1 MIRKLILN
9 LFALSYR
16 AKIFGTLIPQLRAS
30 VIIFPLFLLMMISF
44 FINSLLLKFIS
55 IPLLIVAIFYG
66 FVYFRI
72 FPIQEEDL
80 KYLDKSQLNQYN
92 MYNNLEEYNNED
104 DSILYLL
111 INPIIIILFLILMLL

>member
-1 MIRKLILN
+1 MRKLILN

-44 FINSLLLKFIS
+44 FVNSMILKFIS

-111 INPIIIILFLILMLL
+111 INPIIIVIFLILMVI

>member
-1 MIRKLILN
+1 MRKLILN

-16 AKIFGTLIPQLRAS
+16 AKIFGTLIPQLRVS

-44 FINSLLLKFIS
+44 FINSMILKFIS

-72 FPIQEEDL
+72 FPIQEKDL

-111 INPIIIILFLILMLL
+111 INPIIIVIFLILMIL

>member
-1 MIRKLILN
+1 MRKLILN

-44 FINSLLLKFIS
+44 FINSMILKFIS

-111 INPIIIILFLILMLL
+111 INPIIIVIFLLILL

>member
-1 MIRKLILN
+1 MRKLILN

-44 FINSLLLKFIS
+44 FINFLLLKFIS

-111 INPIIIILFLILMLL
+111 INPIIIVIFLILMIL

>member
-1 MIRKLILN
+1 MRKLILN

-44 FINSLLLKFIS
+44 IINSMILKFIS
-55 IPLLIVAIFYG
+55 IPLLIVAVFYG

-104 DSILYLL
+104 DLILYLL
-111 INPIIIILFLILMLL
+111 INPIIIVIFLISMFI

>member
-1 MIRKLILN
+1 MRKLILN

-44 FINSLLLKFIS
+44 FINSMILKFIS

-66 FVYFRI
+66 FVYFKI

-104 DSILYLL
+104 DSIWYLL
-111 INPIIIILFLILMLL
+111 INPIIIVIFLILMIL

>member
-1 MIRKLILN
+1 MRKLILN

-16 AKIFGTLIPQLRAS
+16 TKIFGTLIPQLRAS

-44 FINSLLLKFIS
+44 FINSMILKFIS

-66 FVYFRI
+66 FVYFKI

-111 INPIIIILFLILMLL
+111 INPIIIVIFLLIMIL

>member
-1 MIRKLILN
+1 MRKLILN

-44 FINSLLLKFIS
+44 FINSMILKFIS
-55 IPLLIVAIFYG
+55 IPLLIVAVFYG

-72 FPIQEEDL
+72 FPIQEDDL

-111 INPIIIILFLILMLL
+111 INPIIIVIFLISMFI

>member
-1 MIRKLILN
+1 MRKLILN

-44 FINSLLLKFIS
+44 IINSMILKFIS
-55 IPLLIVAIFYG
+55 IPLLIVAVFYG

-111 INPIIIILFLILMLL
+111 INPIIIIIFLISMFI

>member
-1 MIRKLILN
+1 MRKLILN

-44 FINSLLLKFIS
+44 FINSMILKFIS

-111 INPIIIILFLILMLL
+111 INPIIIVIFLILMII

>member
-44 FINSLLLKFIS
+44 FINSMILKFIS

-92 MYNNLEEYNNED
+92 MYDNLEEYNNED

-111 INPIIIILFLILMLL
+111 INPIIIVIFLILMVI

>member
-1 MIRKLILN
+1 MRKLILN

-44 FINSLLLKFIS
+44 FINSMILKFIS
-55 IPLLIVAIFYG
+55 IPLLIVAVFYG

-92 MYNNLEEYNNED
+92 IYNNLEEYNNED

-111 INPIIIILFLILMLL
+111 INPIIIVIFLISMFI

>member
-1 MIRKLILN
+1 MRKLILN

-44 FINSLLLKFIS
+44 FINSMILKFIS

-66 FVYFRI
+66 FVYFRV
-72 FPIQEEDL
+72 FPIKEEDL
-80 KYLDKSQLNQYN
+80 KYLNKSQLNQYN

-111 INPIIIILFLILMLL
+111 INPIIIVIFLILMVI

>member
-1 MIRKLILN
+1 MRKLILN

-44 FINSLLLKFIS
+44 FINSMILKFIS
-55 IPLLIVAIFYG
+55 IPLLIVAVFYG

-72 FPIQEEDL
+72 FPIKEEDL

-111 INPIIIILFLILMLL
+111 INPIIIVIFLISMFI

>member
-1 MIRKLILN
+1 MRKLILN

-44 FINSLLLKFIS
+44 FINSMILKFIS

-92 MYNNLEEYNNED
+92 IYNNLEEYNNED

-111 INPIIIILFLILMLL
+111 INPIIIVIFLILMVI

>member
-1 MIRKLILN
+1 MRKLILN

-44 FINSLLLKFIS
+44 IINSIILKFIS

-72 FPIQEEDL
+72 FPIHEEDL

-111 INPIIIILFLILMLL
+111 INPIIIVVFLILMFI

>member
-1 MIRKLILN
+1 MRKLILN

-16 AKIFGTLIPQLRAS
+16 AKIFGTLIPQLRVS

-44 FINSLLLKFIS
+44 FINSMILKFIS

>member
-1 MIRKLILN
+1 MRKLILN

-44 FINSLLLKFIS
+44 FINSMILKFIS

-111 INPIIIILFLILMLL
+111 INPIIIVIFLILMIL

>member
-1 MIRKLILN
+1 MRKLILN

-44 FINSLLLKFIS
+44 FINSMILKFIS
-55 IPLLIVAIFYG
+55 IPLLIVAVFYG

-111 INPIIIILFLILMLL
+111 INPIIIVIFLILMIL

>member
-1 MIRKLILN
+1 MRKLILN

-44 FINSLLLKFIS
+44 FINSMILKFIS

-111 INPIIIILFLILMLL
+111 INPIIIVIFLILMLI

>member
-1 MIRKLILN
+1 MRKLILN

-16 AKIFGTLIPQLRAS
+16 AKIFGTLIPQLRTS

-44 FINSLLLKFIS
+44 IINSMILKFIS
-55 IPLLIVAIFYG
+55 IPLLIVAVFYG

-111 INPIIIILFLILMLL
+111 INPIIIIIFLISMFI

>member
-1 MIRKLILN
+1 MRKLILN

-44 FINSLLLKFIS
+44 FINSMILKFIS

-104 DSILYLL
+104 DSIWYLL
-111 INPIIIILFLILMLL
+111 INPIIIVIFLILMII

>member
-9 LFALSYR
+9 LFALNYR

-44 FINSLLLKFIS
+44 FINSMILKFIS

-111 INPIIIILFLILMLL
+111 INPIIIVIFLILMVI

>member
-1 MIRKLILN
+1 MRKLILN

-44 FINSLLLKFIS
+44 FINSMILKFIS

-111 INPIIIILFLILMLL
+111 INPIIIVIFLLIMIL

>member
-1 MIRKLILN
+1 MRKLILN

-44 FINSLLLKFIS
+44 FVNSMILKFIS

-111 INPIIIILFLILMLL
+111 INPIIIVIFLISMFI

>member
-1 MIRKLILN
+1 MRKLILN

-44 FINSLLLKFIS
+44 FINSMILKFIS

-111 INPIIIILFLILMLL
+111 INPIIIVIFLILIIL

>member
-1 MIRKLILN
+1 MRKFILN

-44 FINSLLLKFIS
+44 FINSMILKFIS

-111 INPIIIILFLILMLL
+111 INPIIIVIFLILMVI

>member
-1 MIRKLILN
+1 MRKLILN

-44 FINSLLLKFIS
+44 FINSMILKFIS
-55 IPLLIVAIFYG
+55 IPLLIVAVFYG

-111 INPIIIILFLILMLL
+111 INPIIIVIFLISMFI

>member
-1 MIRKLILN
+1 MRKLILN

-44 FINSLLLKFIS
+44 IINSMILKFIS
-55 IPLLIVAIFYG
+55 IPLLIVAVFYS

-111 INPIIIILFLILMLL
+111 INPIIIILFLLIMVL

>member
-44 FINSLLLKFIS
+44 FINSMILKFIS

-111 INPIIIILFLILMLL
+111 INPIIIVIFLILMVI

>member
-1 MIRKLILN
+1 MRKLILN

-44 FINSLLLKFIS
+44 FINSMILKFIS

-104 DSILYLL
+104 DSIWYLL
-111 INPIIIILFLILMLL
+111 INPIIIVIFLILMVI

>member
-1 MIRKLILN
+1 MRKLILN

-44 FINSLLLKFIS
+44 FINSLILKFIS

-111 INPIIIILFLILMLL
+111 INPIIIVIFLLIMIL

>member
-1 MIRKLILN
+1 MRKLILN

-44 FINSLLLKFIS
+44 FINSMILKFIS
-55 IPLLIVAIFYG
+55 IPLFIVAVFYG

-111 INPIIIILFLILMLL
+111 INPIIIVIFLLIMIL

>member
-1 MIRKLILN
+1 MRKLILN

-44 FINSLLLKFIS
+44 FINSMILKFIS

-72 FPIQEEDL
+72 FPIQEDDL

-111 INPIIIILFLILMLL
+111 INPIIIVIFLISMFI

>member
-1 MIRKLILN
+1 MRKLILN

-44 FINSLLLKFIS
+44 IINSMILKFIS

-104 DSILYLL
+104 DSIWYLL

>member
-1 MIRKLILN
+1 MRKLILN

-44 FINSLLLKFIS
+44 FINSMILKFIS
-55 IPLLIVAIFYG
+55 IPLLIVAVFYG

-72 FPIQEEDL
+72 FTIQEDDL

-111 INPIIIILFLILMLL
+111 INPIIIVIFLISMFI